1 MACIIQGTNT
11 GNLQLIAGTNQSIV
25 FTTDAD
31 GSINLN
37 ALATKADLSSSVSS
51 AINSLVAGAP
61 TALNTLQELSA
72 AIADDANFAGSVVS
86 TLATK
91 ANIADVYTKTEVDQS
106 FSAVNVLKQDKFVAA
121 PTTSVGK
128 VGDTAGMI
136 AVSNSYFYYCT
147 ANYNGSSNIWARVAL
162 TLSTW

>member
-31 GSINLN
+31 GTINLN
-37 ALATKADLSSSVSS
+37 ALATKAELSSSVS
-51 AINSLVAGAP
+51 AAVNSIVAGAP
-61 TALNTLQELSA
+61 TALNTLQELA
-72 AIADDANFAGSVVS
+72 TAIADDANFAGSVVS

-91 ANIADVYTKTEVDQS
+91 ANISDVYTKTQIDQS
-106 FSAVNVLKQDKFVAA
+106 LTTVNQVKQDKFVAA

-136 AVSNSYFYYCT
+136 AVSNNYFYYCT
-147 ANYNGSSNIWARVAL
+147 TNYNGTSNIWARVAL